1 MPWKLRSNILGRFS
15 LRSTRASIRF
25 AATSPRVDNFRIE
38 IETPVELTAQHRAGV
53 EKAVHH
59 RMIQNRLLHPPQ
71 ISTQVKQPDKVL
83 RGAEDI
89 LFRPS
94 GLAASQFAYPR
105 LAPWAVFFRRFAA

>member
-1 MPWKLRSNILGRFS
+1 
-15 LRSTRASIRF
+15 
-25 AATSPRVDNFRIE
+25 VDNFRIE

-83 RGAEDI
+83 RG
-89 LFRPS
+89 
-94 GLAASQFAYPR
+94 
-105 LAPWAVFFRRFAA
+105 

>member
-25 AATSPRVDNFRIE
+25 PATSPRVDNFRIE
-38 IETPVELTAQHRAGV
+38 IETPVELTDQHHAGV

-71 ISTQVKQPDKVL
+71 IGTQVKQPEKAL
-83 RGAEDI
+83 RG
-89 LFRPS
+89 
-94 GLAASQFAYPR
+94 
-105 LAPWAVFFRRFAA
+105 